1 LLLPDFVLEDPVGVD
16 VLPEVVPYGSPA
28 QPVGSDISLFI
39 LPDGVLD
46 DDPGDAPEPV
56 WSLGDTPDSLPGTA
70 PGLAWFRGTP
80 LSLPEVTPGLV
91 WSLGVTPDS
100 LPGTEPGLVW
110 PLGAAPGDA
119 ALLPGLELCCAKLSA
134 VPRKRGMPNI
144 KPIMMVFF
152 IVSYLQ
158 LFFAHLC
165 VRSSRKIGAASIPVN
180 VCQYLLNIKRYYY
193 EEL

>member
-1 LLLPDFVLEDPVGVD
+1 LMDMKRGLSGRLPNILNIRQPETVLCYFAVLLLPDLVFVDPVGAD

-46 DDPGDAPEPV
+46 DVPGDAPEPV
-56 WSLGDTPDSLPGTA
+56 WSLGDTPDSL
-70 PGLAWFRGTP
+70 RGVA
-80 LSLPEVTPGLV
+80 LGLV

-119 ALLPGLELCCAKLSA
+119 ALLPELELCCEKLIV
-134 VPRKRGMPNI
+134 VPRKREMPNI
-144 KPIMMVFF
+144 RPIIIVFF
-152 IVSYLQ
+152 IV
-158 LFFAHLC
+158 HT
-165 VRSSRKIGAASIPVN
+165 SR
-180 VCQYLLNIKRYYY
+180 CFC
-193 EEL
+193 